1 MRRLTFTAL
10 YLLIFLLGVVFTLL
24 NKNTVVVNFH
34 LGQFELPVAVVVIL
48 AMFFGVI
55 LSLIVCYGAK
65 LKYRVEVR
73 GLRKKIDVQEQE
85 IQNLRKIP
93 LKGPP

>member
-34 LGQFELPVAVVVIL
+34 LGQFELPVAVLVIL
-48 AMFFGVI
+48 AMFLGVI
-55 LSLIVCYGAK
+55 LSLIVCYGTK

-73 GLRKKIDVQEQE
+73 GLRKRIDVQEQE

>member
-1 MRRLTFTAL
+1 MRRLASTVF

-24 NKNTVVVNFH
+24 NQNTVVVNLH
-34 LGQFELPVAVVVIL
+34 LGQFELPLAVLVIL
-48 AMFFGVI
+48 AIFLGVI

-73 GLRKKIDVQEQE
+73 GLRKKIVIQEQE
-85 IQNLRKIP
+85 IQNLRKMP